1 MSLSS
6 TYSLVATKTEFQA
19 NSFEAG
25 NQLLPDV
32 TGLSNGGFAVAYA
45 TALGAPL
52 IEFYD
57 AGHQLIGQY
66 HVPFEGTVAT
76 VGQPQVIELANGN
89 VLVTWKND
97 EGVDAVEGRLFTAA
111 GDPIGGEIELGL
123 PVTGADADI
132 QIAALENGGF
142 VVTHT
147 LLGNIY
153 QTRHTNE
160 GVQIGNSSQVNAGI
174 AGDQADSAVAALSTG
189 GYVVTYTDTDPADQT
204 IRARVYNAD
213 GTTAVNDFIIDSIG
227 DNTQSKVVGLADGKW
242 AVVYTDTGWGGLDG
256 GNSGITLQIRD
267 GNGTNITPGGYI
279 HVNTP
284 SSNVEGEP
292 DITVLENGF
301 IVVTWTKQFV
311 TDSDIKARVYTPEGV
326 AVTDEFFLTLSG
338 DDDVKSAVSGLL
350 SGQFVTA
357 WQDETTDGSG
367 GQITAQV
374 TEIVR
379 NTTGD
384 GSNDIFN
391 GDELRDIVNGG
402 GGNDTLYGHGG
413 NDTLNGEA
421 GADAMFGGA
430 GDDIF
435 IVAAAGD
442 TTAENVDEGIDTAR
456 SYIDWVLADNVERLE
471 LQGSSNLSGTGN
483 TLNNTLVGN
492 AGNNLLNGGAGND
505 YMVGGAGND
514 TFIVAAAGDSTIE
527 AAAGGTDT
535 VRSYVNWTLGANVE
549 RLELQGS
556 SNLNGTGNSLNN
568 TLVGNSGNNSL
579 KGGDGN
585 DYIVGGAGND
595 TLTGGVGNDT
605 LIGGAGSDS
614 LNGGAGNDRFD
625 FDLVSHSPA
634 GPALRDSIVGGF
646 SHGSDLIDLATIDAN
661 TLAGGNQA
669 FSFIGSAAFSGVAG
683 QLRYSNYNGNV
694 VIDADVN
701 GDSTA
706 DMQILVAGTNFM
718 TGTDFIL

>member
-32 TGLSNGGFAVAYA
+32 TGLSNGGFAVAYNNGNVA
-45 TALGAPL
+45 DGAALVD
-52 IEFYD
+52 FYN
-57 AGHQLIGQY
+57 AAHQLVGTFKI
-66 HVPFEGTVAT
+66 PFDGDTKVM
-76 VGQPQVIELANGN
+76 GQPQVIELANGN
-89 VLVTWKND
+89 VLVTWHD
-97 EGVDAVEGRLFTAA
+97 DIA
-111 GDPIGGEIELGL
+111 GDAGVRGHLYTAGGAPIGGEMDLSPGVIGF
-123 PVTGADADI
+123 DSDS
-132 QIAALENGGF
+132 QIAALDGGGF
-142 VVTHT
+142 VVTRT
-147 LLGNIY
+147 TTDGNIVQARY
-153 QTRHTNE
+153 TNN
-160 GVQIGNSSQVNAGI
+160 GFVLDGTFLVNPAELPGE
-174 AGDQADSAVAALSTG
+174 QNDSAVAALSTG
-189 GYVVTYTDTDPADQT
+189 GYVVTYTDTDPANQT

-227 DNTQSKVVGLADGKW
+227 DNTRSKVVGLADGKW

-413 NDTLNGEA
+413 NDTLNGGA
-421 GADAMFGGA
+421 GADAMF
-430 GDDIF
+430 
-435 IVAAAGD
+435 AARA
-442 TTAENVDEGIDTAR
+442 TTF
-456 SYIDWVLADNVERLE
+456 
-471 LQGSSNLSGTGN
+471 SS
-483 TLNNTLVGN
+483 
-492 AGNNLLNGGAGND
+492 
-505 YMVGGAGND
+505 
-514 TFIVAAAGDSTIE
+514 
-527 AAAGGTDT
+527 
-535 VRSYVNWTLGANVE
+535 
-549 RLELQGS
+549 
-556 SNLNGTGNSLNN
+556 
-568 TLVGNSGNNSL
+568 
-579 KGGDGN
+579 
-585 DYIVGGAGND
+585 
-595 TLTGGVGNDT
+595 
-605 LIGGAGSDS
+605 
-614 LNGGAGNDRFD
+614 
-625 FDLVSHSPA
+625 
-634 GPALRDSIVGGF
+634 
-646 SHGSDLIDLATIDAN
+646 
-661 TLAGGNQA
+661 
-669 FSFIGSAAFSGVAG
+669 
-683 QLRYSNYNGNV
+683 
-694 VIDADVN
+694 
-701 GDSTA
+701 
-706 DMQILVAGTNFM
+706 
-718 TGTDFIL
+718 